1 MADPKASSKR
11 GGSAKTSGNVFSDDE
26 RAAMQE
32 TIRERKKAAKLSLE
46 EARAAGEAD
55 VLAKIAQFDE
65 RDRAMAERLHA
76 IIKAT
81 APELSSRTWYGSP
94 AYYRDGDLI
103 CFFQERAKFKSRY
116 ATLGFSDKAHL
127 DDGAVWPVVY
137 ALMELTPAD
146 EERIAVLV
154 KKALG

>member
-1 MADPKASSKR
+1 M
-11 GGSAKTSGNVFSDDE
+11 VDDDFLTGKFLDDGAHISQLCPGRCVE
-26 RAAMQE
+26 DNE
-32 TIRERKKAAKLSLE
+32 NICPLDFLFCP
-46 EARAAGEAD
+46 
-55 VLAKIAQFDE
+55 KIAQFDE